1 MFRREG
7 RLGHPELE
15 AETHGHSTRRGTAT
29 LLSWQGPVVVLVAIA
44 LLVFGAIYGLNWIT
58 SLFG

>member
-15 AETHGHSTRRGTAT
+15 AEPHGHVTRRIAPLHNWERTA
-29 LLSWQGPVVVLVAIA
+29 LLLVAIA

-58 SLFG
+58 ALFG